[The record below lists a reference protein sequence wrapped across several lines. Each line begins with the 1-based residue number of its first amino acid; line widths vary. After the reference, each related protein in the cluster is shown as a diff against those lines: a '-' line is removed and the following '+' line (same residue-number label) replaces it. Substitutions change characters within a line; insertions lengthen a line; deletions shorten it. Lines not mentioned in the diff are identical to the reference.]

1 MNDGI
6 EWLGIAGIAILLAW
20 YAVAAVWLARRRHVA
35 APPAPLAPL
44 SPAEIRF
51 LYNGKF
57 DGRTLLVAVLDLVAK
72 GALSLKQRPNGT
84 AYIERALDAVSDAAL
99 PDDDALVRASLFRA
113 GNLTVDLTD
122 AREDA
127 LLHTGIALR
136 SWLQRRYLSDPK
148 LSRSQ
153 WLWLLL
159 AGGAMA
165 AASIIAI
172 AGRPGGYGAEM
183 AALTVIFYIFGLMSV
198 GTAILFVDQFRSV
211 ILVLKLVIIFTLIPA
226 WPVLLV
232 LVAGNLIDFHET
244 HGIVGSTFFAL
255 PLIGSGLLLLVGRP
269 RFEVAASAMRQMDEW
284 HARLQAPRDP
294 AASTD
299 TAGPAIDPLSVVAI
313 AFDADDA
320 GRLGAVFDDLKFPSD
335 RISLFGARK
344 QGDLSYSGYA
354 ATR

>member
-6 EWLGIAGIAILLAW
+6 EWLGIAGIAILLAF
-20 YAVAAVWLARRRHVA
+20 YAAAAAWLRRRRHVP
-35 APPAPLAPL
+35 APPPIGAAL

-51 LYNGKF
+51 LYKGAF
-57 DGRTLLVAVLDLVAK
+57 DGRTLLVAILDLVAK

-99 PDDDALVRASLFRA
+99 PEDDALVRASLFRA

-136 SWLQRRYLSDPK
+136 NWLQRRYLSDPK
-148 LSRSQ
+148 LSRSA

-159 AGGAMA
+159 AGGALA
-165 AASIIAI
+165 TGGILAI
-172 AGRPGGYGAEM
+172 ASRDGGYGVEM
-183 AALTVIFYIFGLMSV
+183 AALTVIFYIFGLVSI

-244 HGIVGSTFFAL
+244 HGIFGSTFFAL
-255 PLIGSGLLLLVGRP
+255 PLIGSGLLLYVGRP
-269 RFEVAASAMRQMDEW
+269 RFEVAASAMRQMDDW

-294 AASTD
+294 GASTD
-299 TAGPAIDPLSVVAI
+299 TEGAPIDPLSVVAT
-313 AFDADDA
+313 AFDAGDA
-320 GRLGAVFDDLKFPSD
+320 GRLGAVFDDLRFPSD